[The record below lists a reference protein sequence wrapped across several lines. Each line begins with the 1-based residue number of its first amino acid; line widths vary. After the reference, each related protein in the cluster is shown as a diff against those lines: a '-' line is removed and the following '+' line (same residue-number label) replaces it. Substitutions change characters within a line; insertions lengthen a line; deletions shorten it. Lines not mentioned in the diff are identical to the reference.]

1 MRRFKFSN
9 GTGFT
14 LIELLGVM
22 AIIGILSAVLLPP
35 LISRIEDANTTK
47 EDANLEEIARA
58 LVAGIKAS
66 GKIPNPNT
74 NPTATDGWVAMA
86 TNYSVLGTNE
96 LIRSIPSSTNDT
108 VRRYFLSP
116 ALTNFL
122 AGNYTPPAGGW
133 STNNFT
139 NGPLYLILVSVS
151 KDGLLF
157 GSGCTTSNN
166 MASNNV
172 VFLQNWGKTNN
183 TNGRVAVNNLEIVGN
198 IVDTT
203 NRWTNRGQFL
213 HVKVVDVK
221 SLFCKITLF
230 DTASPLTASITTTTN
245 GFTNSPIPSSTNIS
259 GAQINHGYDSSGNA
273 TIVSFFPP
281 LSLMLPISFFP
292 RSGST
297 TITNYNVTNVSNSI
311 TGATPSAL
319 VTISAPAPPSF
330 ELRGSTTTITNSQ
343 TTNFHTLIGTG
354 LRLISPV
361 ATNAYTI
368 QRDCQFD
375 YFGQNWK
382 QSY

>member
-1 MRRFKFSN
+1 
-9 GTGFT
+9 
-14 LIELLGVM
+14 
-22 AIIGILSAVLLPP
+22 
-35 LISRIEDANTTK
+35 
-47 EDANLEEIARA
+47 
-58 LVAGIKAS
+58 
-66 GKIPNPNT
+66 
-74 NPTATDGWVAMA
+74 
-86 TNYSVLGTNE
+86 
-96 LIRSIPSSTNDT
+96 
-108 VRRYFLSP
+108 
-116 ALTNFL
+116 
-122 AGNYTPPAGGW
+122 
-133 STNNFT
+133 
-139 NGPLYLILVSVS
+139 VS

-198 IVDTT
+198 IAGTT
-203 NRWTNRGQFL
+203 DRWTNRGQFL

-221 SLFCKITLF
+221 SLFCKITLL
-230 DTASPLTASITTTTN
+230 DTASPLTASITTTTS
-245 GFTNSPIPSSTNIS
+245 GFTNSPSPSSTNIS
-259 GAQINHGYDSSGNA
+259 GAQINHGYDSSSSNA

-281 LSLMLPISFFP
+281 LSLMLPSSFFP

-297 TITNYNVTNVSNSI
+297 TITNYLVTNGLSS
-311 TGATPSAL
+311 AT

-330 ELRGSTTTITNSQ
+330 ELRGVSTTITGSQ

-368 QRDCQFD
+368 QRDSQFD